1 MDEGRGRNRGGM
13 KRLWL
18 LLCLVLLLAGCAAGR
33 AVGRVG
39 RTLRPS
45 NVVRTVEICREG
57 PSALKFL
64 GAWKNRFARF
74 LRPGFSRLF
83 GR

>member
-1 MDEGRGRNRGGM
+1 M
-13 KRLWL
+13 KKLWL
-18 LLCLVLLLAGCAAGR
+18 LVCLVLLLAGCAAGR
-33 AVGRVG
+33 AVGR
-39 RTLRPS
+39 TLRPS
-45 NVVRTVEICREG
+45 NVVRVAEVCREG